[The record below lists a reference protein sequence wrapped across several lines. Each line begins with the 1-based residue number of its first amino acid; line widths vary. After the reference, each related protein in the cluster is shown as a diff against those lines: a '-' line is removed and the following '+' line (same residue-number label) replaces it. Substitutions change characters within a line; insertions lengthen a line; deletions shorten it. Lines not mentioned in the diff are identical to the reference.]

1 MNKESHSSAHIHAI
15 GSQFYRKVD
24 IRLQYQNVLLTR
36 KIFFQFLAVLC
47 MHDRIC
53 IAEDVHGSKSSHKR
67 A

>member
-1 MNKESHSSAHIHAI
+1 MNKESHSSALIHAI

-36 KIFFQFLAVLC
+36 KNFKFLAVLC